1 MVNTDTS
8 TNTILKKSTEARRF
22 RKVMI
27 LGEWEPELY
36 NPNISLEEA
45 CERYA
50 HTARTAGATALQI
63 NFLAT
68 PYHPLL
74 YTHSDEYYLYFDNYA
89 ASLDMFAESE
99 FSAGLFPKFFLEEN
113 LRRLSHLSAAAAR
126 HGLTG
131 VLYLG
136 EPRHVPEELFK
147 RFPQWRGPRVDNP
160 ASSKTPL
167 YALDTDLMDV
177 REHYSQLLRQVLKQ
191 APNVEDIILFLHD
204 SGVGFSHSLALYA
217 GPNGPF
223 GTSRFF
229 GRSSDVGG
237 RIAGFCSSLRRAAL
251 DVVPQLDVTLTSQL
265 PEEERN
271 AVVAVAEPNVH
282 VSIWGRESRT
292 GGLEDQWAYYQLG
305 ARRLAEEG
313 FEKAREERIADFSE
327 RVRVVKESGRKPR
340 FVLPAPN
347 EQYFQNHYVPNP
359 WEQLEILTLAENWG
373 ADQVLGKGLATDD
386 SHVPYNINQES
397 FSLFVQTPGLTPE
410 DAVASVVEKWVQPSA
425 RPLLLNAFRAM
436 EEAVRR
442 RPAFNVYAQRDV
454 NFMPGPLVPDPSAI
468 TKKEKAHYWNV
479 ALDTITKIK
488 GNPFLHIPNLNAEQ
502 LGFILGQLQNSTF
515 SAIERALRFLSEIL
529 RDPTTDSATRDC
541 VTCQIRHIRAYRCLQ
556 MSLKHWAQMTGHW
569 RGLSLPEI
577 PAASDI
583 VQQEIE
589 NTLDW
594 MDVLGTAPGEVLRL
608 GPPGV
613 LYGQTWRIVEDLQTR
628 IQLMTKYQN
637 DKPRNFGE
645 PRRAIIPSAEN

>member
-36 NPNISLEEA
+36 NPNISLKEA

-50 HTARTAGATALQI
+50 HTARAAGATALQI

-265 PEEERN
+265 PEEERS
-271 AVVAVAEPNVH
+271 P
-282 VSIWGRESRT
+282 SF
-292 GGLEDQWAYYQLG
+292 
-305 ARRLAEEG
+305 AR
-313 FEKAREERIADFSE
+313 IS
-327 RVRVVKESGRKPR
+327 
-340 FVLPAPN
+340 
-347 EQYFQNHYVPNP
+347 
-359 WEQLEILTLAENWG
+359 
-373 ADQVLGKGLATDD
+373 
-386 SHVPYNINQES
+386 
-397 FSLFVQTPGLTPE
+397 
-410 DAVASVVEKWVQPSA
+410 
-425 RPLLLNAFRAM
+425 
-436 EEAVRR
+436 
-442 RPAFNVYAQRDV
+442 
-454 NFMPGPLVPDPSAI
+454 
-468 TKKEKAHYWNV
+468 KK
-479 ALDTITKIK
+479 
-488 GNPFLHIPNLNAEQ
+488 
-502 LGFILGQLQNSTF
+502 
-515 SAIERALRFLSEIL
+515 
-529 RDPTTDSATRDC
+529 
-541 VTCQIRHIRAYRCLQ
+541 
-556 MSLKHWAQMTGHW
+556 
-569 RGLSLPEI
+569 
-577 PAASDI
+577 
-583 VQQEIE
+583 
-589 NTLDW
+589 
-594 MDVLGTAPGEVLRL
+594 
-608 GPPGV
+608 
-613 LYGQTWRIVEDLQTR
+613 
-628 IQLMTKYQN
+628 
-637 DKPRNFGE
+637 
-645 PRRAIIPSAEN
+645 

>member
-1 MVNTDTS
+1 MLNESTDTML
-8 TNTILKKSTEARRF
+8 LKKSTDGRRF
-22 RKVMI
+22 KKVMI
-27 LGEWEPELY
+27 LGEWEPELC
-36 NPNISLEEA
+36 NPNLSLEEA

-50 HTARTAGATALQI
+50 RTARAAGATALQL

-74 YTHSDEYYLYFDNYA
+74 YTHPDEYYLYFDNYA

-136 EPRHVPEELFK
+136 EPRHVPEELFE

-160 ASSKTPL
+160 AASKTPL
-167 YALDTDLMDV
+167 YALDTDLPDV
-177 REHYSQLLRQVLKQ
+177 REHYGQLLRQVLKH
-191 APNVEDIILFLHD
+191 APNVEDIILFVHD

-223 GTSRFF
+223 GSSRFF
-229 GRSSDVGG
+229 GRPSDVGG

-292 GGLEDQWAYYQLG
+292 GGLEDQWAYFQLG
-305 ARRLAEEG
+305 PRRLAEEG
-313 FEKAREERIADFSE
+313 FEKAREERMADFSE

-347 EQYFQNHYVPNP
+347 EHYFQNHYVPNP

-373 ADQVLGKGLATDD
+373 ADQVLGKGLATDNAY
-386 SHVPYNINQES
+386 VPYNINQES

-410 DAVASVVEKWVQPSA
+410 EAVAAVIEEWVQPFA

-488 GNPFLHIPNLNAEQ
+488 GNPILHIPNLNAEQ

-515 SAIERALRFLSEIL
+515 PAIERALGLLDEIL
-529 RDPTTDSATRDC
+529 RNPTTDAATREC
-541 VTCQIRHIRAYRCLQ
+541 VACQVRHIRAYRCLQ
-556 MSLKHWAQMTGHW
+556 KSLKYWAQMTAHW
-569 RGLSLPEI
+569 RGVSLPEI

-589 NTLDW
+589 NTRDW
-594 MDVLGTAPGEVLRL
+594 MDVLGATPGEVLRL

-628 IQLMTKYQN
+628 IQVMTKYQN

-645 PRRAIIPSAEN
+645 PRLALIPSAEN